1 MTTATGGSR
10 MKATFKR
17 VEYITLELRLGPV
30 EPKETG
36 ND

>member
-1 MTTATGGSR
+1 MSNSRIERAGGQDVSEW
-10 MKATFKR
+10 KL
-17 VEYITLELRLGPV
+17 VPV